1 MQVFVL
7 TLLFRHATPKTDSE
21 LLLFLDYF

>member
-7 TLLFRHATPKTDSE
+7 ALLFRHATSKTGSE
-21 LLLFLDYF
+21 LLLFLDCF